1 MRWVLIAFMVLM
13 PVLMIGFFL
22 RAVIPALKVIPQETT
37 HVECSV
43 KVAPQDSA
51 QLVKITQRLDSV
63 QSVLSDIRGQYQDDI
78 NIGIDRLNSWVGFWL
93 ALLAFILM
101 IAGIWQYLKVRQY
114 DSEWQAMLKDWNAE
128 KQTLLAKGAKIDNRL
143 KVLQTESNQLKD
155 KFQLENIIF
164 NLLRTMSSI
173 HDPLML
179 LKEDKR
185 KPMVLGYLGKIQNL
199 LQRYKDCVKNVD
211 GTDNDY
217 CLIYLLILTNFRLA
231 MSRSLILF
239 ANPGANVQIRRFL
252 EYVEKEESNIR
263 SEKIVK
269 KEMLET
275 FNSKVGELI
284 KCLEVS

>member
-1 MRWVLIAFMVLM
+1 MRWVLIVFMVVM
-13 PVLMIGFFL
+13 SVLMMVFFL
-22 RAVIPALKVIPQETT
+22 RAEIPALKVLPQETT

-43 KVAPQDSA
+43 KVAPQDSV

-63 QSVLSDIRGQYQDDI
+63 QSVLSDIRDQYQDDI

-114 DSEWQAMLKDWNAE
+114 GLEWQVMLKDWNTE
-128 KQTLLAKGAKIDNRL
+128 KQSLRTKGATIDKRL
-143 KVLQTESNQLKD
+143 KELQTESNQLKD

-185 KPMVLGYLGKIQNL
+185 KPMVLEYLGKIQKL
-199 LQRYKDCVKNVD
+199 LQRYKDCVKDVD
-211 GTDNDY
+211 GVDNDY
-217 CLIYLLILTNFRLA
+217 CLIFLLILTNFRLA

-239 ANPGANVQIRRFL
+239 TNPGANVQISLFL

-263 SEKIVK
+263 LEKKVK
-269 KEMLET
+269 KEMVDT

-284 KCLEVS
+284 KCLEVI

>member
-1 MRWVLIAFMVLM
+1 MKVL
-13 PVLMIGFFL
+13 
-22 RAVIPALKVIPQETT
+22 PQETT

-43 KVAPQDSA
+43 KVAPQDSV

-63 QSVLSDIRGQYQDDI
+63 QSVLSDIRDQYQDDI

-114 DSEWQAMLKDWNAE
+114 DLEWQAMLKDWNTE
-128 KQTLLAKGAKIDNRL
+128 KQSLQTKGATIDKRL
-143 KVLQTESNQLKD
+143 KELQTESNQLKD

-185 KPMVLGYLGKIQNL
+185 KPMVLEYLGKIQKL
-199 LQRYKDCVKNVD
+199 LQRYKDCVKDVD
-211 GTDNDY
+211 GADNDY
-217 CLIYLLILTNFRLA
+217 CLIFLLILTNFRLA

-239 ANPGANVQIRRFL
+239 TNPGANVQIRLFL

-263 SEKIVK
+263 SEKKVK
-269 KEMLET
+269 KEMVDT

-284 KCLEVS
+284 KCLEVI

>member
-1 MRWVLIAFMVLM
+1 MH
-13 PVLMIGFFL
+13 FL
-22 RAVIPALKVIPQETT
+22 RAEIPALKVLPQETT

-43 KVAPQDSA
+43 KVAPQDSV

-63 QSVLSDIRGQYQDDI
+63 QSVLSDIRDQYQDDI

-114 DSEWQAMLKDWNAE
+114 DLEWQAMLKDWNTE
-128 KQTLLAKGAKIDNRL
+128 KQSLQTKGATIDKRL
-143 KVLQTESNQLKD
+143 KELQTESNQLKD

-185 KPMVLGYLGKIQNL
+185 KPMVLEYLGKIQKL
-199 LQRYKDCVKNVD
+199 LQRYKDCVKDVD
-211 GTDNDY
+211 GADNDY
-217 CLIYLLILTNFRLA
+217 CLIFLLILTNFRLA

-239 ANPGANVQIRRFL
+239 TNPGANVQIRLFL

-263 SEKIVK
+263 SEKKVK
-269 KEMLET
+269 KEMVDT

-284 KCLEVS
+284 KCLEVI